1 MENSSTPAPARV
13 LTIAGSDPGG
23 GAGIQA
29 DIKTF
34 SALGCYA
41 MAAIT
46 AVTVQD
52 TTGVAGVHPIPAPI
66 VHDQIVRVLG
76 DIGADAVKIGML
88 HSAQIADAVADALDV
103 AATAGAHGGILLVL
117 DTVMIAK
124 DGTALLKDNAIETLK
139 ARLIPRAALVTP
151 NAPEAARLTGLRIET
166 PDDLVRAGMA
176 LIAMGAGAALVTGGH
191 LAGATVTDALVM
203 PQKVRLFEAKRLD
216 TRSTHGTGCTLASA
230 CAAGLAQ
237 NMELAEA
244 VARAHIFVRNAIVT
258 APGFGH
264 GRGPL
269 NHIEAG
275 KLDLGPR

>member
-1 MENSSTPAPARV
+1 MENSSTPTPARV
-13 LTIAGSDPGG
+13 LTISGSDPGG

-52 TTGVAGVHPIPAPI
+52 TTGVADVHPIPAPI

-124 DGTALLKDNAIETLK
+124 DGTALLRDNAIETLK

>member
-1 MENSSTPAPARV
+1 MENSSTPTPARV

-52 TTGVAGVHPIPAPI
+52 TTGVADVHPIPAPI

-124 DGTALLKDNAIETLK
+124 DGTELLRDNAIETLK